1 MKGAID
7 EDVAEGEYS
16 NVRLTNEL
24 AFELKCDQRCDAVIL
39 LFRKLRLWLT
49 VFHEQSHDTVHVYE
63 YHCWAMLSLFFL
75 LANVSMLAS
84 SSCLQIKLPSIISKL
99 TTVTYVPHMYVTYI
113 IITMQSEYVL
123 LM

>member
-39 LFRKLRLWLT
+39 FR
-49 VFHEQSHDTVHVYE
+49 
-63 YHCWAMLSLFFL
+63 
-75 LANVSMLAS
+75 
-84 SSCLQIKLPSIISKL
+84 
-99 TTVTYVPHMYVTYI
+99 
-113 IITMQSEYVL
+113 
-123 LM
+123 